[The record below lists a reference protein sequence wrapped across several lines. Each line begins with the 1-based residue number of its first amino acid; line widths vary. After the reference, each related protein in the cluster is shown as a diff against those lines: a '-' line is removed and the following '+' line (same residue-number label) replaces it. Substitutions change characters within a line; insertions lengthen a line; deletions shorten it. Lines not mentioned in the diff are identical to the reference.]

1 MTMIDP
7 TAISSAAQML
17 GKSMQGNDANDK
29 SIGGINFMDMVKE
42 SIGSVR
48 SAQLEGETLSA
59 KALIGEA
66 DITQVVQSVAKA
78 ESMLQ
83 TMVAVRDRL
92 LSAFQEIMAT
102 RI

>member
-1 MTMIDP
+1 MIDP
-7 TAISSAAQML
+7 TISNAAQML
-17 GKSMQGNDANDK
+17 GKAVQGNDPQESK
-29 SIGGINFMDMVKE
+29 TSGGINFMDMVKE

-48 SAQLEGETLSA
+48 AAQLEGETLSA

-92 LSAFQEIMAT
+92 LSAYQEIMAT